1 MKGAL
6 RMATNLEDG
15 KTAQSSDELH
25 GGNRGGDKDQ
35 RKTDKTANKS
45 SQAAGSASR

>member
-1 MKGAL
+1 
-6 RMATNLEDG
+6 MATNLEDG
-15 KTAQSSDELH
+15 KML